1 VSLYRLASSPEAEGD
16 PRGTPVNCGAMD
28 GPQSRPTG
36 TSQALKRLDICRLR
50 HTFGTE
56 LILTGDDPMPAC
68 LATEAMGALPS

>member
-1 VSLYRLASSPEAEGD
+1 
-16 PRGTPVNCGAMD
+16 MD
-28 GPQSRPTG
+28 GLQSRPTG